1 MERLRAKLQ
10 TAQGE
15 KRMSQEKIALVTGVS
30 SGIGRAT
37 ATLLSGRGFRVF
49 GTMRRPSETNE
60 RLGDVELVRLDVR
73 DEESVRSCLRTV
85 LDQAGRIDALVNNA
99 GYTLIG
105 SLEETSIEEAKEV
118 FETNFFGVLRM
129 SKAVLPVMREQ
140 GYGRIANIGSVVGF
154 LPAPY
159 QGIYAASKHALEGYS
174 ESLDH
179 EVRQFGIRVS
189 VIEPGFTRTKISQ
202 NSQIANRP
210 LEAYA
215 SERSRVLDAIRES
228 TANGENPGDVAA
240 VILEAL
246 TTRSP
251 RPRYPV
257 GREAQ
262 LLNRLRKLIPSKLF
276 DNRLR
281 KQFGLQAV

>member
-1 MERLRAKLQ
+1 M
-10 TAQGE
+10 T
-15 KRMSQEKIALVTGVS
+15 QEKVALVTGVS
-30 SGIGRAT
+30 SGIGQAT
-37 ATLLSGRGFRVF
+37 ATLLSSRGFRVF
-49 GTMRRPSETNE
+49 GTMRRPSEANG
-60 RLGDVELVRLDVR
+60 RLGDVELIQLDVR

-85 LDQAGRIDALVNNA
+85 LDRAGRIDALVNNA
-99 GYTLIG
+99 GFTLIG
-105 SLEETSIEEAKEV
+105 SLEETSLEEAREV

-129 SKAVLPVMREQ
+129 TRAVLPVMRAQ
-140 GYGRIANIGSVVGF
+140 GSGRIVNMGSVVGF

-179 EVRQFGIRVS
+179 EVRQFGVRVS

-202 NSQIANRP
+202 NSQVAGRP

-215 SERSRVLDAIRES
+215 SERSRVLDAIREN
-228 TANGENPGDVAA
+228 TANGEDPGAVAA
-240 VILEAL
+240 VIFQAL

-262 LLNRLRKLIPSKLF
+262 LLNRLRKLIPAKFF
-276 DNRLR
+276 DKSLR
-281 KQFGLQAV
+281 KQFRLPS